1 MMMIVLSIN
10 RLCIRWVVTSLTRV
24 KAPTSLTHTVLGSS
38 GAHPNQMKQVKMIL
52 KAQEVHFELH
62 NSAHHR
68 YEVDMTN
75 DGHTSSTGAQGTLL
89 WVCHLGACCSSYQL
103 LICVVLSCGVESAP
117 PELSESSL
125 LASFDSNKHLNGTFY
140 GGCPH

>member
-10 RLCIRWVVTSLTRV
+10 RLCIRWMVTSLTPV
-24 KAPTSLTHTVLGSS
+24 EAPTSLTRTVLGSS

-62 NSAHHR
+62 NSTQHIC
-68 YEVDMTN
+68 EVDMTN

-89 WVCHLGACCSSYQL
+89 WVCHLGACHSSF
-103 LICVVLSCGVESAP
+103 INSVSVLC
-117 PELSESSL
+117 
-125 LASFDSNKHLNGTFY
+125 
-140 GGCPH
+140 

>member
-1 MMMIVLSIN
+1 
-10 RLCIRWVVTSLTRV
+10 
-24 KAPTSLTHTVLGSS
+24 
-38 GAHPNQMKQVKMIL
+38 MKQIKMIL

-62 NSAHHR
+62 NSAQDR

-89 WVCHLGACCSSYQL
+89 WVCHLGACRSSYQL
-103 LICVVLSCGVESAP
+103 RICVVLSCGVESGP

-140 GGCPH
+140 VGCPH